1 MDFVRYRNHVYRV
14 YYLSLHFAEIEAV
27 AAVAEA
33 AAFHD
38 LGIWTDKTWDY
49 LPPSIRA
56 ANDWLDVRKAGDQS
70 ELVRQIIDFHHLRG
84 RYTGLHADWVEP
96 FRKADWLDLS
106 LGLRYG
112 KASRAVYRELK
123 NQYPIKG
130 FHGRLLVFFFRN
142 LIRHPLQPFPMF
154 K

>member
-1 MDFVRYRNHVYRV
+1 MDFVCYRNHVYRV
-14 YYLSLHFAEIEAV
+14 YYLCLHFAEGEANPSV
-27 AAVAEA
+27 AVA

-38 LGIWTDKTWDY
+38 LGIWTDHTWDY

-56 ANDWLDVRKAGDQS
+56 ANSWLQAEQSAFQS
-70 ELVRQIIDFHHLRG
+70 EMVQQIIDFHHLRG
-84 RYTGLHADWVEP
+84 RYTGPHAAWVEP

-112 KASRAVYRELK
+112 KGVRTVYRELK
-123 NQYPIKG
+123 KEFPFKR
-130 FHGRLLVFFFRN
+130 FHGRLVLFFFRN
-142 LIRHPLQPFPMF
+142 LVRHPLKPFPMF